1 VRASSDL
8 WDWRRRTGDLYHAI
22 RLAADPMVACAL
34 WRAERDL
41 MFRTHPQ
48 SPIELETRSNFP
60 GLRFFPYDPALRFL
74 VRLRNIE
81 SSMQEEAQAGEDG
94 IVRLRPFARTDGLN
108 AALGG
113 ELTVYWIMGYG
124 GGVFL
129 PFADETNGGE
139 TYGGG
144 RYVLDTIKGADLGT
158 ASDGRIILDFNFA
171 YSPSCAYSSR
181 WVCPLP
187 PPTNRLRTSVTAG
200 ERLAP
205 SSP

>member
-1 VRASSDL
+1 MNALADL
-8 WDWRRRTGDLYHAI
+8 WDWRLRISNLYHAI
-22 RLAADPMVACAL
+22 REAADPMAACAL
-34 WRAERDL
+34 WRAERDR
-41 MFRTHPQ
+41 MFRAHPQ
-48 SPIELETRSNFP
+48 SPIDADTRCNFP
-60 GLRFFPYDPALRFL
+60 GLDYFHYEPALRFL
-74 VRLRNIE
+74 VGLRNIE
-81 SSMQEEAQAGEDG
+81 ASAPEEAAAGEDG
-94 IVRLRPFARTDGLN
+94 IVRLRPFARTDGLV

-113 ELTVYWIMGYG
+113 ELTLYWIMGYG

-158 ASDGRIILDFNFA
+158 APDGRVILDFNFA
-171 YSPSCAYSSR
+171 YSPSCAYSPH

-187 PPTNRLRTSVTAG
+187 PPANRLRASVRAG

-205 SSP
+205 TSL